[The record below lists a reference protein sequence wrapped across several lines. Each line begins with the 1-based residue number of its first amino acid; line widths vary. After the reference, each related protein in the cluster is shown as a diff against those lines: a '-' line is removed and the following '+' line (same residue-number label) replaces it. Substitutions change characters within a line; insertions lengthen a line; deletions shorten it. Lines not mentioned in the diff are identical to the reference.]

1 MEDAEESL
9 RWLLRGCS
17 GPANIPSTHAAGTSF
32 QNQSKEHDFGRIQG
46 RAAITLLLDP
56 EGTNDS
62 VHPTV
67 PEDQGLKSANDL
79 HMLQWAGGKQDE
91 LGGTSRGCCR
101 TSPRTM
107 SVHSSSMLTLA
118 FRSLHYTRRLG
129 RQGETYVPA
138 LQGEPPRP
146 GRKRKVDARPSLQ
159 REVCRMEHVL
169 EVMRFNLG

>member
-9 RWLLRGCS
+9 SLLLRGGS
-17 GPANIPSTHAAGTSF
+17 GPANIPSTHATISSEPAELAFSSVAGTSF

-79 HMLQWAGGKQDE
+79 HMLQWLVASKMSWE
-91 LGGTSRGCCR
+91 V
-101 TSPRTM
+101 PR
-107 SVHSSSMLTLA
+107 
-118 FRSLHYTRRLG
+118 
-129 RQGETYVPA
+129 E
-138 LQGEPPRP
+138 
-146 GRKRKVDARPSLQ
+146 DAVEQ
-159 REVCRMEHVL
+159 AHVQCP
-169 EVMRFNLG
+169 